1 MEEFVF
7 EATKDR
13 LILPAEN
20 GGTVRL
26 SKGNVVRGKFW
37 LRYVGKG
44 LRRKLEPVAMGMT
57 EAQKKAAKVEPKKE
71 APKAAPKTEQKAE
84 KKKAAPKAAP
94 KKEKKPEPKE
104 EEGDS
109 LPKSKKE
116 LKGMDPKV
124 LKEMAKDLGLKTT
137 GGKDALVD
145 RLAKELG
152 L

>member
-26 SKGNVVRGKFW
+26 MKGNVVRGKFW

-44 LRRKLEPVAMGMT
+44 LKRKLEPVAMGMA
-57 EAQKKAAKVEPKKE
+57 EAQQKAAEVEP
-71 APKAAPKTEQKAE
+71 
-84 KKKAAPKAAP
+84 KKAAPKPASKAEEKP
-94 KKEKKPEPKE
+94 KKKPEPKKE
-104 EEGDS
+104 EPKKKAPEEDEGDS

-116 LKGMDPKV
+116 LKGMKEKV
-124 LKEMAKDLGLKTT
+124 LKEMAKDLGLKTS

>member
-26 SKGNVVRGKFW
+26 MKGNVVKGKFW

-57 EAQKKAAKVEPKKE
+57 KAQQKVAKVEPKK
-71 APKAAPKTEQKAE
+71 AAPKPE
-84 KKKAAPKAAP
+84 KKAAPKA
-94 KKEKKPEPKE
+94 EKKPEPKKPEPKPEKPE
-104 EEGDS
+104 EDEGDS

-116 LKGMDPKV
+116 LKGMKV
-124 LKEMAKDLGLKTT
+124 ELLKEMAKDLGLKTG